1 VPCGGTAGTALAHLG
16 CSSSVREMYP
26 FSHALHGDVFMSP
39 DRVERSR
46 WKGWQAYRR
55 GLATNLKRLGVPDT
69 VIQAILRHED
79 VSTTQRFYIKTVRE
93 DVTSAMKQLEA
104 QIACTAVVQQKPPSN
119 LVN

>member
-1 VPCGGTAGTALAHLG
+1 MFPNTIDGALDLDNLA
-16 CSSSVREMYP
+16 
-26 FSHALHGDVFMSP
+26 
-39 DRVERSR
+39 DRVIKPVIEANGLE

-79 VSTTQRFYIKTVRE
+79 VSTTQRFYIKTVRQ
-93 DVTSAMKQLEA
+93 DVTTAMKQLEA
-104 QIACTAVVQQKPPSN
+104 QIACTAVVQQKPPSD